1 MFVNTKILVNVSI
14 VPYLTGNQ
22 AKMEYVKDRGRFVKN
37 PSPYE

>member
-14 VPYLTGNQ
+14 VYSLTGNN
-22 AKMEYVKDRGRFVKN
+22 AEIEYVNDRGRFVKN